1 MAVVILTTCLT
12 TTLTTQKSPQIR
24 RSAAGVGA
32 LRSNM
37 TAALSSDQDRPRPLP
52 PLRPHVSDGALAANT
67 SHQSAADEITRLRA
81 RPVIDVAHCVTLSGL
96 SRSTVNR
103 AIAAGELRSR
113 KVGSRRLVEP
123 RDLEA
128 WLGVE
133 RSPDD

>member
-1 MAVVILTTCLT
+1 MTSTHPSQADRSRSL
-12 TTLTTQKSPQIR
+12 SPAR
-24 RSAAGVGA
+24 LDESEGGPTPA
-32 LRSNM
+32 
-37 TAALSSDQDRPRPLP
+37 
-52 PLRPHVSDGALAANT
+52 
-67 SHQSAADEITRLRA
+67 HQSAADDIRRLRA

-128 WLGVE
+128 WLGVG
-133 RSPDD
+133 RSTTD

>member
-1 MAVVILTTCLT
+1 
-12 TTLTTQKSPQIR
+12 
-24 RSAAGVGA
+24 
-32 LRSNM
+32 M
-37 TAALSSDQDRPRPLP
+37 TATRPTHEDRHRPLP
-52 PLRPHVSDGALAANT
+52 TVRPDAGDGALAAKT
-67 SHQSAADEITRLRA
+67 PHQAGADYITRLRA

-128 WLGVE
+128 WLGVGQA
-133 RSPDD
+133 PVD

>member
-1 MAVVILTTCLT
+1 
-12 TTLTTQKSPQIR
+12 
-24 RSAAGVGA
+24 
-32 LRSNM
+32 M
-37 TAALSSDQDRPRPLP
+37 TATHHSHEDRPRPLP
-52 PLRPHVSDGALAANT
+52 PARLDANDGAVAAT
-67 SHQSAADEITRLRA
+67 TAHQSGADAITRLRA

-128 WLGVE
+128 WLGVGQ
-133 RSPDD
+133 STAD